1 MQTLAKHV
9 IEVHVN
15 ASAAKERDNAG
26 VPKAPAVDSDG
37 AMTMFDTDGYL
48 TIEFLKKFVTYARL
62 NCGPRLT
69 PQASEKLVNH
79 YVKMRN
85 PVVNADA
92 FSEFIY
98 SQST

>member
-1 MQTLAKHV
+1 M
-9 IEVHVN
+9 N
-15 ASAAKERDNAG
+15 ASAAKERDIAG
-26 VPKAPAVDSDG
+26 VPKTATTDSDG
-37 AMTMFDTDGYL
+37 VMTMFDTDGFL

-92 FSEFIY
+92 FSKFKISFCNENP
-98 SQST
+98 